1 MDIIGTIRDYLK
13 TQLANPAV
21 IRAAAPN
28 YLHYKTTA
36 DETSISIRPYYKNLY
51 PHYGRDKEHCIG
63 TFSVALNQE
72 GDLALDQEPRFYS
85 YQQRQIITLV
95 GPHSEDFPEK
105 CWAALLDYISSTS
118 SIGAQMAVYVQ
129 DSHRLDKFFMSSHRT
144 LARGGITIDFSDVA
158 ASVAIPVLAIGS
170 DSKSYPTVLHCE
182 ITYGDSSPE
191 QVNNSLV
198 GLISPLLDY
207 YSPKG
212 GIRILESEFPQFFKT
227 IQSGE
232 E

>member
-1 MDIIGTIRDYLK
+1 MDIIGAIRDYLK

-21 IRAAAPN
+21 IRAAAPH

-51 PHYGRDKEHCIG
+51 PHYERDKEHCIG
-63 TFSVALNQE
+63 TFSVALNQD
-72 GDLALDQEPRFYS
+72 GDLVLDQEPRFYN
-85 YQQRQIITLV
+85 YQQRQVITLV

-118 SIGAQMAVYVQ
+118 SIGTQMAVYVR
-129 DSHRLDKFFMSSHRT
+129 DRHRLDKFFMSSYRT
-144 LARGGITIDFSDVA
+144 LARDGITIDFSEVA

-170 DSKSYPTVLHCE
+170 DSAYPAVLRGGIAYNE
-182 ITYGDSSPE
+182 RSADQITD
-191 QVNNSLV
+191 VLADM
-198 GLISPLLDY
+198 IDPLLAY

-227 IQSGE
+227 IQSAKE
-232 E
+232 